1 MPRIPDSELERLKTE
16 VSLLRLIQSQGHVLA
31 KRGKDWA
38 MRCIFHEDA
47 TASLVVTESKNLY
60 HCFGC
65 NAAGSVLD
73 WVMKT
78 QGVSLPHAVQI
89 LKTGAPLEGERLG
102 VARSQVRHLPPLVAK
117 LEVGDAGKLSDA
129 DAQSLLSQVV
139 DSYHANLKTS
149 SEALAYLQE
158 RGLDHPELIET
169 FQLGYANK
177 SLTYRLP
184 PGHTQGG
191 RAVRAQLQGLG
202 VLRETGHEHLN
213 GCVVVPV
220 IGMQDSATPAQ
231 SAQVLQLY
239 GRRIVAKNKLLP
251 GQSPHMNLS
260 RPIRSVWNEAALV
273 ASKEIILCEALID
286 AMTFW
291 CAGYRNVTATLGV
304 NNFTQ
309 DHWQA
314 LKHHGTRRV
323 LIAYDRDDAGNAAA
337 DKLAPELL
345 EAGIEVFRVLFPK
358 GMDANEY
365 ARKVQPAAKNLGLL
379 LQQAQWKG
387 KGNRPGVSVI
397 EHAPITPVA
406 PVAKTAAAKGK
417 KPAAPA
423 PTRAEAPPTQSVLTS
438 SLAAVPVPASVSVPA
453 CAPSPE
459 LPPLPASTHLAQA
472 APTLTPQPASTTTPP
487 AAPIAAPVAE
497 ANSKGELLLTLGTRH
512 WRIRGWQKN
521 LAPEQMRVNA
531 QVRTEATDGAE
542 AAYYV
547 DTLDVYSA
555 KQRAAYVK
563 QAAVELG
570 VPDEA
575 IKRDLGQVLLQL
587 EALQDA
593 AIAAALAPLQAAPV
607 LTDAEHSAALALLQ
621 SPDLVGRIT
630 ADMQAC
636 GIVGE
641 SSNLLA
647 GYLAAVSRK
656 LDAPLAVLIQ
666 SSSAAGKSSLMEA
679 ILNLIPEEERI
690 QYSAMTGQSLFYL
703 GETSLSH
710 KILAIAEEEGVRQAA
725 YALKLLQSDG
735 ELTIASTGKDETTGN
750 LVTKQYRVQGPVML
764 MLTTTAIDVDE
775 ELLNRCLV
783 LTVNES
789 RAQTQAIHARQR
801 AKQTLDG
808 LLQDNDKRSI
818 TALHQNA
825 QRLLKAIHV
834 VNPYAHQLTFL
845 DDKTRMRR
853 DHMKYLSLIRSIA
866 LLHQHQR
873 PVRSVLHR
881 GQMLEYIEVT
891 KADIAL
897 ANQLAH
903 EILGRTLDELP
914 PQPRR
919 LLTLLQSWVVER
931 CAQQSIKQGEFRFT
945 RRQVRELIRWGDTQ
959 LKIYFARLVEL
970 EYLLAHG
977 NGRRTACEYE
987 LLYDG
992 SGDSQA
998 HLMGLID
1005 PTELD
1010 AKLDNPLNNESEWSD
1025 KDSEWSAS
1033 GRSAVGMQSGH
1044 GRMVQTQAQQGPQP
1058 DLLQTAPK
1066 PHIGRNGKTPSLAA
1080 SVVHTAAVV

>member
-1 MPRIPDSELERLKTE
+1 MARIPDSELERLKKE
-16 VSLLRLIQSQGHVLA
+16 ISLLRLIQSQGHVLA

-78 QGVSLPHAVQI
+78 QSVSLPHAVQI
-89 LKTGAPLEGERLG
+89 LQTGAPLEGERLG
-102 VARSQVRHLPPLVAK
+102 VARSQMRHLPPLIAK
-117 LEVGDAGKLSDA
+117 LEVDEA
-129 DAQSLLSQVV
+129 DAQLLLSQVV
-139 DSYHANLKTS
+139 DSYCANLKNS
-149 SEALAYLQE
+149 SEALGYLE
-158 RGLDHPELIET
+158 SRGLTHPELIDH
-169 FQLGYANK
+169 FKLGYANK

-184 PGHTQGG
+184 PGHTQAGKAMRG
-191 RAVRAQLQGLG
+191 QLQALG
-202 VLRETGHEHLN
+202 VLRDTGHEHLN
-213 GCVVVPV
+213 GCLVVPV

-239 GRRIVAKNKLLP
+239 GRRTVAKNKLLP

-260 RPIRSVWNEAALV
+260 RPIRGVWNEAALV

-337 DKLAPELL
+337 NKLTPELL

-358 GMDANEY
+358 GMDANDY
-365 ARKVQPAAKNLGLL
+365 ARKVTPAAKSLGLL
-379 LQQAQWKG
+379 LQQAEWLG
-387 KGNRPGVSVI
+387 KGSRPGVTVI
-397 EHAPITPVA
+397 EHASLAPIA
-406 PVAKTAAAKGK
+406 AIAKTAAAKERK
-417 KPAAPA
+417 SSASRPATPAAPA
-423 PTRAEAPPTQSVLTS
+423 TVLTS
-438 SLAAVPVPASVSVPA
+438 SLAAVPVSASVSVPA
-453 CAPSPE
+453 PQPPSASPAE
-459 LPPLPASTHLAQA
+459 LPAIPGAQQASLEAPAEQNADT
-472 APTLTPQPASTTTPP
+472 
-487 AAPIAAPVAE
+487 
-497 ANSKGELLLTLGTRH
+497 NSKGELLLTLGDRH

-531 QVRTEATDGAE
+531 QVRTDATDGAD

-547 DTLDVYSA
+547 DTLDIYSA
-555 KQRAAYVK
+555 KQRAAYTK
-563 QAAVELG
+563 AAATELG
-570 VPDEA
+570 VVDDS
-575 IKRDLGQVLLQL
+575 IKRDIGQVLLKL

-593 AIAAALAPLQAAPV
+593 AIEAALAPKNPAPV
-607 LTDAEHSAALALLQ
+607 LSEADTQAALSLLQ
-621 SPDLVGRIT
+621 SPELTRRLVI
-630 ADMQAC
+630 DMERC

-666 SSSAAGKSSLMEA
+666 SSSAAGKSSLMDA
-679 ILNLIPEEERI
+679 VLNLMPEEERV

-750 LVTKQYRVQGPVML
+750 LVTKQYKVQGPVML

-775 ELLNRCLV
+775 ELLNRCMV

-789 RAQTQAIHARQR
+789 REQTQAIHARQR
-801 AKQTLDG
+801 AKQTLEG
-808 LLQDNDKRSI
+808 LMMDSDRQSI
-818 TALHQNA
+818 MALHQNA
-825 QRLLKAIHV
+825 QRLLKAVHV
-834 VNPYAHQLTFL
+834 VNPYANRLTFL

-853 DHMKYLSLIRSIA
+853 DHMKYLTLIRAIA

-873 PVRSVLHR
+873 PLRSIEHC
-881 GQMLEYIEVT
+881 GQRLEYIEVT
-891 KADIAL
+891 QDDIAL

-914 PQPRR
+914 PQTR
-919 LLTLLQSWVVER
+919 TLLRLIHGMVQDMAKV
-931 CAQQSIKQGEFRFT
+931 QGIPPREVRFT
-945 RRQVRELIRWGDTQ
+945 RRDVREATRWSDNQ
-959 LKIYFARLVEL
+959 LKVHCTRLTEM
-970 EYLLAHG
+970 EYLLTHG
-977 NGRRTACEYE
+977 GTRGHYLQYE

-992 SGDSQA
+992 NNDDQA
-998 HLMGLID
+998 HMMGLLD
-1005 PTELD
+1005 PAELGKNVSND
-1010 AKLDNPLNNESEWSD
+1010 ERKLDPDTSKLPPSWPEVAPKLGPSWTPENAGFASE
-1025 KDSEWSAS
+1025 A
-1033 GRSAVGMQSGH
+1033 
-1044 GRMVQTQAQQGPQP
+1044 QP
-1058 DLLQTAPK
+1058 DLPQMPK
-1066 PHIGRNGKTPSLAA
+1066 NARLAKNGKASSLAA
-1080 SVVHTAAVV
+1080 VVQ

>member
-1 MPRIPDSELERLKTE
+1 MPRIPETELERLKKE
-16 VSLLRLIQSQGHVLA
+16 ISLLRLIESQGHSLA

-78 QGVSLPHAVQI
+78 QSVSLPHAVQI
-89 LKTGAPLEGERLG
+89 LQTGAPLEGERLG
-102 VARSQVRHLPPLVAK
+102 IARSQMRHLPPLIAK
-117 LEVGDAGKLSDA
+117 LEVGEA
-129 DAQSLLSQVV
+129 DAQLLLAQVV
-139 DSYHANLKTS
+139 DSYATNLKNS
-149 SEALAYLQE
+149 PDALGYLE
-158 RGLDHPELIET
+158 SRGLSHPELIDH
-169 FQLGYANK
+169 FKLGYANK
-177 SLTYRLP
+177 SLAYRLP
-184 PGHTQGG
+184 PGHTQAGKAMRG
-191 RAVRAQLQGLG
+191 QLQALG
-202 VLRETGHEHLN
+202 ILRDSGHEHLN
-213 GCVVVPV
+213 GCLVVPV

-239 GRRIVAKNKLLP
+239 GRRTVAKNKLMP

-260 RPIRSVWNEAALV
+260 RPIRGVWNEAALV

-337 DKLAPELL
+337 NKLTPDLL

-358 GMDANEY
+358 GMDANDY
-365 ARKVQPAAKNLGLL
+365 ARKVTPAAKSLGLL
-379 LQQAQWKG
+379 LQQAEWLGKG
-387 KGNRPGVSVI
+387 KRPGVVVSESV
-397 EHAPITPVA
+397 PIKTPMA
-406 PVAKTAAAKGK
+406 TEEKTAAAKQRK
-417 KPAAPA
+417 PSAKPA
-423 PTRAEAPPTQSVLTS
+423 PPPVETP

-459 LPPLPASTHLAQA
+459 LPPLPASPHLAQA
-472 APTLTPQPASTTTPP
+472 APTPVST
-487 AAPIAAPVAE
+487 AAPSAAPLAE

-531 QVRTEATDGAE
+531 QVRTEASEGAKGTGATE

-570 VPDEA
+570 VADEA

-593 AIAAALAPLQAAPV
+593 AIAAALAPQNPAPV

-621 SPDLVGRIT
+621 SPDLVSRIT
-630 ADMQAC
+630 TDMQAC

-750 LVTKQYRVQGPVML
+750 LVTKQYKVQGPVML

-789 RAQTQAIHARQR
+789 REQTQAIHARQR

-834 VNPYAHQLTFL
+834 VNPYANELTFL

-873 PVRSVLHR
+873 PVRQVEHR

-897 ANQLAH
+897 ANKLAH

-919 LLTLLQSWVVER
+919 LLTLLQSWVSER
-931 CAQQSIKQGEFRFT
+931 CAQQCIKQGEFRFT
-945 RRQVRELIRWGDTQ
+945 RRQVRELTRWGDTQ

-992 SGDSQA
+992 SGDGQA

-1010 AKLDNPLNNESEWSD
+1010 AQPGNPIDNRINNDGEWSD
-1025 KDSEWSAS
+1025 TNSEWSAS
-1033 GRSAVGMQSGH
+1033 GRGAVGMQSGH

-1058 DLLQTAPK
+1058 DLLQTTPK
-1066 PHIGRNGKTPSLAA
+1066 PHIGRNGKTSSPPSSLAA
-1080 SVVHTAAVV
+1080 AGVHTAAVV